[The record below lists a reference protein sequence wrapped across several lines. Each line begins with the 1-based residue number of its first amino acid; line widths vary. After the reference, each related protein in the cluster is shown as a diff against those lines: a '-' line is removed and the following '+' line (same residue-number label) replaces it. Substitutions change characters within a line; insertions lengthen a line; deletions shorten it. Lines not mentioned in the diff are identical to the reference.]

1 MESQS
6 SPPPDAADPT
16 AEPSQPPTGT
26 AVEMDVTGSAATA
39 TAAAGT
45 GVGAPIGSG
54 ADAPIMPPPKDVASA
69 GAAIPAVESSSRESM
84 EVASAPLTDAPVDRT
99 APAIGPT
106 AATPPPGS
114 EPEPMEVDI
123 AAKASA
129 GAGAAVNTAA
139 TSTSAATVPPP
150 SEPASTSVSATSAPV
165 STSDAAPVP
174 SVAMPPPS
182 PAVAAVPVPTNTA
195 FAATAAVQDTPV
207 AVPAAPAADAP
218 VEQAVVQEAE
228 AANIRPNDDEEQKRK
243 AIEEAQLAAATA
255 AVAQAAR
262 EEEEEKR
269 KAEEL
274 ERAKAQAE
282 AEAAA
287 AAKEEMARLQA
298 EAAKQ
303 QAAAAAAIQAATSA
317 LLSTAQVATVRNLP
331 GLSAA
336 VNAALPTLTSATTS
350 SSSKSSSGGASSS
363 DAQITREGILA
374 SADKGY
380 LPSIGSIGKE
390 ATKAVNDNPPYV
402 HLSGRDTAP
411 QLRIDEN
418 PSAGRRLTLR
428 GGMRGYRMSRA
439 THGVS
444 SGTYYYEV
452 MILTPAGAREV
463 VRNLPDVV
471 RLGDGLRE
479 NLQDNLVR
487 EVLEKEGA
495 DGENA
500 SSADATTATAAGKL
514 SNKRARKSNVGT
526 PPNYDASKLTGH
538 VRIGW
543 SMRTG
548 DLQAPV
554 GYDQWSY
561 GFRDILGSRI
571 HRSRREDR
579 WGGEPFGPGDIMGL
593 CITMIDE
600 EEDGDASSS
609 SAKGSGSHIRLFKN
623 GQALGHFEIVRGAK
637 MGGEA
642 FTNIMPGTYYP
653 AISSYMGGS
662 ARVNFGPH
670 FVYPPPKTLPGG
682 WKALPVSDLCP
693 PPPEPKDAAALAVQ
707 ERNFPKKTE
716 DSVIKAFQEAVEIE
730 AKIRSK
736 CYQAHYSK
744 HVEEVRSDRLLRGLN
759 TLDLPADESEEGK
772 EEEVQT
778 KEDAKMLD
786 VGA

>member
-6 SPPPDAADPT
+6 SPPPDAAAPA
-16 AEPSQPPTGT
+16 AEPSQPATGT
-26 AVEMDVTGSAATA
+26 AREMDVTPAVGAAAGSAATA
-39 TAAAGT
+39 AAAAAAAG
-45 GVGAPIGSG
+45 GGGGDAPTG
-54 ADAPIMPPPKDVASA
+54 ADAAMMPPPTVAALA
-69 GAAIPAVESSSRESM
+69 GAAFPAADSTSRESM
-84 EVASAPLTDAPVDRT
+84 EVTPAPLVDAAAV
-99 APAIGPT
+99 GPT
-106 AATPPPGS
+106 AAAPAGPEREP
-114 EPEPMEVDI
+114 EPEPMKVDI
-123 AAKASA
+123 VMKASA
-129 GAGAAVNTAA
+129 GPSAAESTAGTAAVA
-139 TSTSAATVPPP
+139 VPPP
-150 SEPASTSVSATSAPV
+150 SESVSATSAAV
-165 STSDAAPVP
+165 TAAPVVP
-174 SVAMPPPS
+174 PVAMPP
-182 PAVAAVPVPTNTA
+182 PAVAAVPVPTDTA
-195 FAATAAVQDTPV
+195 FAATAAVQDTPTSIAV
-207 AVPAAPAADAP
+207 PAVPAAAAAPA
-218 VEQAVVQEAE
+218 EQA
-228 AANIRPNDDEEQKRK
+228 DEEQKRK
-243 AIEEAQLAAATA
+243 AIEDAKLAAATA
-255 AVAQAAR
+255 AVAQAAQ

-274 ERAKAQAE
+274 ERAKAKAE

-317 LLSTAQVATVRNLP
+317 LLSTAQVATTRNLP

-336 VNAALPTLTSATTS
+336 VNAALPTLTSATIS
-350 SSSKSSSGGASSS
+350 SSSKSSSSGGASSS
-363 DAQITREGILA
+363 DAQITREGILT

-380 LPSIGSIGKE
+380 LPSIGSIEKE

-418 PSAGRRLTLR
+418 PSAGRRLTLQ

-479 NLQDNLVR
+479 NLQDDLVR
-487 EVLEKEGA
+487 EVMEKEGA

-500 SSADATTATAAGKL
+500 PSTDAAPTTAAGKS

-554 GYDQWSY
+554 GYDRWSY

-600 EEDGDASSS
+600 EEGGDASSS

-653 AISSYMGGS
+653 AISSYMAGS

-693 PPPEPKDAAALAVQ
+693 PPPEPKDAAALAAQ

-759 TLDLPADESEEGK
+759 TSDLPADESAEWNGEDADLH
-772 EEEVQT
+772 VQM

-786 VGA
+786 VGALNS

>member
-1 MESQS
+1 MEPEAPS
-6 SPPPDAADPT
+6 DAA
-16 AEPSQPPTGT
+16 APPT
-26 AVEMDVTGSAATA
+26 E
-39 TAAAGT
+39 AAADDPIQGAVGT
-45 GVGAPIGSG
+45 EAALRPVVAP
-54 ADAPIMPPPKDVASA
+54 
-69 GAAIPAVESSSRESM
+69 
-84 EVASAPLTDAPVDRT
+84 
-99 APAIGPT
+99 
-106 AATPPPGS
+106 
-114 EPEPMEVDI
+114 EPEPMEVD
-123 AAKASA
+123 
-129 GAGAAVNTAA
+129 TATEA
-139 TSTSAATVPPP
+139 T
-150 SEPASTSVSATSAPV
+150 
-165 STSDAAPVP
+165 
-174 SVAMPPPS
+174 
-182 PAVAAVPVPTNTA
+182 AVAAAPSAPPAPTAPEPATTEPPLTVPASDPVFTSNEATSVPT
-195 FAATAAVQDTPV
+195 AV
-207 AVPAAPAADAP
+207 AAPEANTEAP
-218 VEQAVVQEAE
+218 ERRAIDEDQNRQA
-228 AANIRPNDDEEQKRK
+228 
-243 AIEEAQLAAATA
+243 EEAQFAAAAAAAA
-255 AVAQAAR
+255 AVARSAR

-274 ERAKAQAE
+274 ERARAQAQAE
-282 AEAAA
+282 AQAEAQAAA
-287 AAKEEMARLQA
+287 AAKEEMARLQT

-303 QAAAAAAIQAATSA
+303 EAAAAAALQAATSA
-317 LLSTAQVATVRNLP
+317 LLSTAQVAAARNLP
-331 GLSAA
+331 GLAAA
-336 VNAALPTLTSATTS
+336 VNAALPTLTSAAATS
-350 SSSKSSSGGASSS
+350 SSSKSSSSGGASSS
-363 DAQITREGILA
+363 DAQSTREGILA

-380 LPSIGSIGKE
+380 LPSAESITKE

-418 PSAGRRLTLR
+418 PATGRRLTLR

-452 MILTPAGAREV
+452 LILTPAGAREV

-479 NLQDNLVR
+479 NLQDDLVR
-487 EVLEKEGA
+487 EVIENEDGVA
-495 DGENA
+495 DDENA
-500 SSADATTATAAGKL
+500 SLTSTMAGKS

-554 GYDQWSY
+554 GYDRWSY

-593 CITMIDE
+593 CITMVDE
-600 EEDGDASSS
+600 EEDGNASSS

-637 MGGEA
+637 LGGEA

-670 FVYPPPKTLPGG
+670 FVYPTPKTLPGG
-682 WKALPVSDLCP
+682 WKALPVSDLCL
-693 PPPEPKDAAALAVQ
+693 PPPEPKDAAAIAVQ

-716 DSVIKAFQEAVEIE
+716 DSIIKAFQEAVEIE

-736 CYQAHYSK
+736 CYKAHYSK

-759 TLDLPADESEEGK
+759 TADLPAGESAKDG
-772 EEEVQT
+772 EEEDVPLPIM
-778 KEDAKMLD
+778 EDAKVVD
-786 VGA
+786 A

>member
-1 MESQS
+1 MEPE
-6 SPPPDAADPT
+6 PPSDAA
-16 AEPSQPPTGT
+16 APPT
-26 AVEMDVTGSAATA
+26 E
-39 TAAAGT
+39 AAADDPIDPIQ
-45 GVGAPIGSG
+45 GAVDTEAALRPVV
-54 ADAPIMPPPKDVASA
+54 AP
-69 GAAIPAVESSSRESM
+69 
-84 EVASAPLTDAPVDRT
+84 
-99 APAIGPT
+99 
-106 AATPPPGS
+106 
-114 EPEPMEVDI
+114 EPEPMEVDTATEATAV
-123 AAKASA
+123 AAAAPSAPPAPTAPEPAATEPPETVPASDPVFA
-129 GAGAAVNTAA
+129 SNGATSSPTAA
-139 TSTSAATVPPP
+139 T
-150 SEPASTSVSATSAPV
+150 APGAN
-165 STSDAAPVP
+165 TEAPERR
-174 SVAMPPPS
+174 AMEEDQ
-182 PAVAAVPVPTNTA
+182 NR
-195 FAATAAVQDTPV
+195 
-207 AVPAAPAADAP
+207 
-218 VEQAVVQEAE
+218 QA
-228 AANIRPNDDEEQKRK
+228 
-243 AIEEAQLAAATA
+243 EEAQIAAAAAA
-255 AVAQAAR
+255 AVARSAK
-262 EEEEEKR
+262 EEGEEKR

-274 ERAKAQAE
+274 ERARAQAQ
-282 AEAAA
+282 AAA
-287 AAKEEMARLQA
+287 AAKEEMARLQT

-303 QAAAAAAIQAATSA
+303 EAAAAAALQAATSA
-317 LLSTAQVATVRNLP
+317 LLSTAQVAAARNLP
-331 GLSAA
+331 GLAAA
-336 VNAALPTLTSATTS
+336 VDAALPTLTSAAATS
-350 SSSKSSSGGASSS
+350 SSSKSSSSGGASSS
-363 DAQITREGILA
+363 DAQSTREGILA

-380 LPSIGSIGKE
+380 LPSAESITKE

-418 PSAGRRLTLR
+418 PATGRRLTLR

-452 MILTPAGAREV
+452 LILTPAGAREV

-479 NLQDNLVR
+479 NLQDDLVR
-487 EVLEKEGA
+487 EVIEKEDGVA
-495 DGENA
+495 DDENA
-500 SSADATTATAAGKL
+500 SAAATMAGKS

-526 PPNYDASKLTGH
+526 PPHYDASKLTGH

-554 GYDQWSY
+554 GYDRWSY

-600 EEDGDASSS
+600 EEDGNASSS
-609 SAKGSGSHIRLFKN
+609 SAKGRGSHIRLFKN

-637 MGGEA
+637 LGGEA
-642 FTNIMPGTYYP
+642 FTNIVPGTFYP

-662 ARVNFGPH
+662 ARLNVGPH

-682 WKALPVSDLCP
+682 WKALPVSDLCL

-716 DSVIKAFQEAVEIE
+716 DSIIKAFQEAVEVE

-736 CYQAHYSK
+736 CFKAHYSK
-744 HVEEVRSDRLLRGLN
+744 HVEEVRSGRLLRGLN
-759 TLDLPADESEEGK
+759 TADLPAGESAKDGEECK
-772 EEEVQT
+772 EEDVPLPIM
-778 KEDAKMLD
+778 EDAKVVD
-786 VGA
+786 AGA

>member
-1 MESQS
+1 MEPQ
-6 SPPPDAADPT
+6 PPPDPAAPPVEAATIDPVQGSAGTEAGGIAAAAEATSVRPTGPSTAGQGMMMPPRAPPQPAADST
-16 AEPSQPPTGT
+16 GGASVPPAGSSMPQERM
-26 AVEMDVTGSAATA
+26 AVVSVADPAPAAAAPHPYPAATA
-39 TAAAGT
+39 
-45 GVGAPIGSG
+45 VAP
-54 ADAPIMPPPKDVASA
+54 
-69 GAAIPAVESSSRESM
+69 
-84 EVASAPLTDAPVDRT
+84 
-99 APAIGPT
+99 
-106 AATPPPGS
+106 
-114 EPEPMEVDI
+114 EPEPMEVDTTTEE
-123 AAKASA
+123 AAAES
-129 GAGAAVNTAA
+129 VLPVETAA
-139 TSTSAATVPPP
+139 AAAPPP
-150 SEPASTSVSATSAPV
+150 PAPTAPEPAAAEPPAPVPASAPV
-165 STSDAAPVP
+165 NTSDESTAAPTAAAAPVATTAP
-174 SVAMPPPS
+174 Q
-182 PAVAAVPVPTNTA
+182 AVA
-195 FAATAAVQDTPV
+195 
-207 AVPAAPAADAP
+207 
-218 VEQAVVQEAE
+218 EVVEAE
-228 AANIRPNDDEEQKRK
+228 AAKGR
-243 AIEEAQLAAATA
+243 AIEEDRKRETEEAQIAAAAAAA

-303 QAAAAAAIQAATSA
+303 QAAAAAALQAATSA
-317 LLSTAQVATVRNLP
+317 LLSMAQVATARNLP

-336 VNAALPTLTSATTS
+336 VNAALPTLTSAAAAS
-350 SSSKSSSGGASSS
+350 SSSKSSSSGGASSS
-363 DAQITREGILA
+363 DAQSTREGILS

-380 LPSIGSIGKE
+380 LPSVESITKE

-418 PSAGRRLTLR
+418 PATGRRLTLR
-428 GGMRGYRMSRA
+428 GGMRGYRMARA

-452 MILTPAGAREV
+452 LILTPAGAREV

-479 NLQDNLVR
+479 NLQDDLVR
-487 EVLEKEGA
+487 EVLEKED
-495 DGENA
+495 DGVDDENA
-500 SSADATTATAAGKL
+500 SSAAAMAGKS

-526 PPNYDASKLTGH
+526 PPNYDASKLPGH

-554 GYDQWSY
+554 GYDRWSY

-600 EEDGDASSS
+600 DEDGDASSF
-609 SAKGSGSHIRLFKN
+609 SAKGSGCHIRLFKN

-637 MGGEA
+637 LGGEA
-642 FTNIMPGTYYP
+642 FNIMPGTYYP

-716 DSVIKAFQEAVEIE
+716 DSVIKAFQEAVEVE

-736 CYQAHYSK
+736 CYKAHYSK
-744 HVEEVRSDRLLRGLN
+744 HAEEIRSDRLQRGLN
-759 TLDLPADESEEGK
+759 TADLPADESAKDGEED
-772 EEEVQT
+772 VPLPM
-778 KEDAKMLD
+778 EDAKMVN
-786 VGA
+786 VG